1 MRLTI
6 NYPVDIDSEIF
17 DVRFTAECY
26 MTNDGIGY
34 HDYCGVSS
42 FDAGRD
48 YLAIEDIE
56 WDEFLYTLEEN
67 NEIRKIT
74 KTYDF
79 RKTLKAEYL
88 NAIEP

>member
-6 NYPVDIDSEIF
+6 NYPVDINSEIF

-56 WDEFLYTLEEN
+56 WDEFLYTLQEN
-67 NEIRKIT
+67 NEIRNIT
-74 KTYDF
+74 QTHQFYKEF
-79 RKTLKAEYL
+79 QEEYL
-88 NAIEP
+88 EATQA